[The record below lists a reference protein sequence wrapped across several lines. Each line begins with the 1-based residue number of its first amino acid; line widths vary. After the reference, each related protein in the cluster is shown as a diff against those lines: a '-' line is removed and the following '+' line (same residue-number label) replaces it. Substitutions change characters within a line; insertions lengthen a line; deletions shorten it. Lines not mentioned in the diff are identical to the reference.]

1 MEFGSSNFLAGAPPS
16 VVRSCEQQGYWPTTM
31 AGEPIV
37 LARLERAL
45 LHSFAGEGPNPTALG
60 ACPGAAFVCN
70 GRAHRS
76 APGWWAVFSCDM
88 MIRCDE
94 TRTAGGTRAE
104 QAELRF
110 VPSGAGVMDGMVWTW
125 QMTALRT
132 AGQARLFVQDAA
144 PYPAPL
150 TNLFAYHALVV
161 SRDALCARVAHLLG
175 ASCDAAFADRTF
187 FGFVLDMTF
196 GGSEWARIGADKP
209 LPPEA
214 TAQAGSE
221 ARDGDGGDGGDGGGG
236 GGGGDGGGGD
246 GGGGGGGGGGG
257 APRLRLLPQASEDIT
272 AAGPPADAAAAVT
285 PSGVAGTPA
294 LASGVAAAAG
304 VAATSA
310 NGDKP
315 AAPPP
320 PWEGAPATAA
330 LFADFLSYRS
340 PRVDGQSRGASEHE
354 AAAAVVAYPALE
366 TGGPVAAQA
375 IYSSADFEDK
385 LDLLRARLPGRSS
398 QELRQLLHQADGE
411 LHAVL
416 AQVQT
421 PQK

>member
-1 MEFGSSNFLAGAPPS
+1 MGCAGYSTKRGAQISPGGSP
-16 VVRSCEQQGYWPTTM
+16 
-31 AGEPIV
+31 
-37 LARLERAL
+37 
-45 LHSFAGEGPNPTALG
+45 H
-60 ACPGAAFVCN
+60 
-70 GRAHRS
+70 
-76 APGWWAVFSCDM
+76 
-88 MIRCDE
+88 
-94 TRTAGGTRAE
+94 
-104 QAELRF
+104 
-110 VPSGAGVMDGMVWTW
+110 
-125 QMTALRT
+125 
-132 AGQARLFVQDAA
+132 AGQTS
-144 PYPAPL
+144 P
-150 TNLFAYHALVV
+150 N
-161 SRDALCARVAHLLG
+161 
-175 ASCDAAFADRTF
+175 ASPH
-187 FGFVLDMTF
+187 
-196 GGSEWARIGADKP
+196 GGHS
-209 LPPEA
+209 
-214 TAQAGSE
+214 AQKGWTHQ
-221 ARDGDGGDGGDGGGG
+221 
-236 GGGGDGGGGD
+236 
-246 GGGGGGGGGGG
+246 
-257 APRLRLLPQASEDIT
+257 L
-272 AAGPPADAAAAVT
+272 
-285 PSGVAGTPA
+285 
-294 LASGVAAAAG
+294 
-304 VAATSA
+304 AATSA